1 MVIMA
6 VDYGDVRTGVAVC
19 DKYEML
25 GVPLTVVREAYAP
38 RLADRIAELAD
49 EKKAEL
55 LVLGLPRNMDGS
67 EGFRAQSCRDFA
79 ELLREKTGLEV
90 ELWDERLTSVIA
102 HAQLRASGKK
112 EKKHRQDVDAAAAAE
127 ILNSYLNARK
137 NGR

>member
-25 GVPLTVVREAYAP
+25 GVPLTVVREEYAP

-79 ELLREKTGLEV
+79 ELLRGKTGLEV
-90 ELWDERLTSVIA
+90 VFWDERLTSVIA
-102 HAQLRASGKK
+102 HAQMRASGKK
-112 EKKHRQDVDAAAAAE
+112 EKKHRQDVDAAASAE